1 MFLNFL
7 FSQQHVLRNIWIF
20 PIPQHVLSFF
30 LSNIFHMIL
39 WMLSFDFEHQN
50 FVATNE
56 LFSTGSSL
64 CFRFTSFWDIKFYF
78 YFGRLSL
85 SLVNRW
91 PLVCVSFNW
100 MFRFSKHITLLRLP
114 RYLMRIHNTKCYSL
128 FLSLSIFDI
137 NVIFSSFCFSWN
149 WYFYAII
156 LLATQNTNKTMLIAR
171 MQPTNWLKLWRE
183 YAQKR
188 RNRLRNRRNIF
199 IQLFLKSVD
208 NNLEIEQ
215 QFSYSFYYWCL
226 IIYS

>member
-7 FSQQHVLRNIWIF
+7 FSQQHVLRNIWIL
-20 PIPQHVLSFF
+20 PIPQHILCFF
-30 LSNIFHMIL
+30 ISNLIL

-56 LFSTGSSL
+56 LFSTGSGL

-128 FLSLSIFDI
+128 FLSRSFWYKCC
-137 NVIFSSFCFSWN
+137 FFPSFCFSWN

-156 LLATQNTNKTMLIAR
+156 LLATQNTNKTMSIAR
-171 MQPTNWLKLWRE
+171 MQPHNWLNLRRE
-183 YAQKR
+183 YAKKEE
-188 RNRLRNRRNIF
+188 IDWE
-199 IQLFLKSVD
+199 IVVTFL
-208 NNLEIEQ
+208 
-215 QFSYSFYYWCL
+215 FSYF
-226 IIYS
+226 

>member
-1 MFLNFL
+1 MFDVPQFSL
-7 FSQQHVLRNIWIF
+7 FSATCFTQYLDIANSTAYS
-20 PIPQHVLSFF
+20 LFF

-56 LFSTGSSL
+56 LFSIGSSL

-128 FLSLSIFDI
+128 FS
-137 NVIFSSFCFSWN
+137 
-149 WYFYAII
+149 
-156 LLATQNTNKTMLIAR
+156 
-171 MQPTNWLKLWRE
+171 
-183 YAQKR
+183 
-188 RNRLRNRRNIF
+188 
-199 IQLFLKSVD
+199 LFL
-208 NNLEIEQ
+208 
-215 QFSYSFYYWCL
+215 FL
-226 IIYS
+226 I